1 VPNLADATR
10 AVQAMVATVNATVGP
25 VLAELEA
32 SRR

>member
-1 VPNLADATR
+1 VPHLGDADR
-10 AVQAMVATVNATVGP
+10 AVAVLVDQVNTTVGP